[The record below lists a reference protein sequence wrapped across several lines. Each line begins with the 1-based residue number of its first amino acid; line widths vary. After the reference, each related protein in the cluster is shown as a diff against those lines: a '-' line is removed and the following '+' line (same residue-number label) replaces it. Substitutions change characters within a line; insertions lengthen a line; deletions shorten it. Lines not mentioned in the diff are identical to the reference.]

1 MNNTTTIY
9 NAIVGSRSY
18 GLNIDD
24 SDIDVALVCEQ
35 VKSSTKKI
43 ENLDYH
49 YADYN
54 DFFSRVLGNKRST
67 YYYQYLFPSE
77 YIIKN
82 ELSEYIRQNNESI
95 MSAQLN
101 TVYNLLL
108 RHSQIFASEKE
119 IWWNR
124 FPKRMMYSTFFC
136 TVLYNHAN
144 GMCFADAFRP
154 TGDLK
159 EWLVAARQLELN
171 FDEIINRNSIEMR
184 NAISVEKF
192 YQVPENTIILNDFKQ
207 QIERQILL
215 VKEAI

>member
-1 MNNTTTIY
+1 
-9 NAIVGSRSY
+9 
-18 GLNIDD
+18 
-24 SDIDVALVCEQ
+24 
-35 VKSSTKKI
+35 
-43 ENLDYH
+43 
-49 YADYN
+49 
-54 DFFSRVLGNKRST
+54 
-67 YYYQYLFPSE
+67 
-77 YIIKN
+77 
-82 ELSEYIRQNNESI
+82 

-108 RHSQIFASEKE
+108 RHSQVFASEKE

-144 GMCFADAFRP
+144 GMCCADAFRP